1 MVGGETGETFGRK
14 RLNYALRGLGI
25 GEKGNCWSNI
35 FFIVAC
41 QIKKMYFCN
50 DK

>member
-1 MVGGETGETFGRK
+1 MVGGEAGETFGRK

-35 FFIVAC
+35 FFHSSLPY
-41 QIKKMYFCN
+41 KKTVILHR
-50 DK
+50 